1 MEGEIDAKQIDK
13 DLIAERLAKE
23 NDEGMGRVFHQIA
36 AAYDNID
43 MGAAREFASKKNGH
57 HLSPTCLAF
66 SNAGMSK
73 SAVRPELYIYSGS
86 KDSVLVKWDFW
97 TGKKMHVF
105 SGNRKQ
111 KKVSS
116 NKAAIEVLNSNVEQ
130 IGHNLEILCMDA
142 SSDGKY
148 VVSFFADT
156 CYYKLLLQLNTLI
169 STFKRSL
176 ERT

>member
-1 MEGEIDAKQIDK
+1 MVITPLIVDIMDGEIDAKQIDK

-23 NDEGMGRVFHQIA
+23 NDEGMGRVFYQIA
-36 AAYDNID
+36 YGYEEID
-43 MGAAREFASKKNGH
+43 MEAVREFSSKKNGH

-73 SAVRPELYIYSGS
+73 TAERPELYIYSGS

-97 TGKKMHVF
+97 NGKKMHVF

-111 KKVSS
+111 KKVS
-116 NKAAIEVLNSNVEQ
+116 KDKTITEVSKGIVEQ
-130 IGHNLEILCMDA
+130 IGHKLDILCMDA

-148 VVSFFADT
+148 VVSF
-156 CYYKLLLQLNTLI
+156 
-169 STFKRSL
+169 
-176 ERT
+176 